1 MKEKIKKVSILFLS
15 IIVCITSLAST
26 PFAISTVHATDI
38 GASIEVSSSVIDAS
52 VLVWDL
58 IESTIHATGKSDILE
73 NEDTFNE
80 LTEIVADVL
89 MNASGGNFMESPAY
103 EAYKEQYPEFAQM
116 VGTGTIWE
124 PQPQPELKPRPSS
137 RPYAD
142 PTDNDDLLSW
152 DTWKKNPLKEPLIQN
167 PNDKLWEPA
176 PDLTNWRDKPW
187 QMPYDKDNTDI
198 GIEQREELG
207 FQEGEIFKTGED
219 FLKEV
224 YRRRQKMNG
233 GGGSGGGDSGDS
245 GNNSSKGTKVKIG
258 TGILASVTA
267 LVVSLASGKSGNE
280 KIDSLV
286 QEDTA
291 TLYATDPEL
300 AEDGHYHSYFYEFS
314 SCGGE
319 NVTSKKHDYYYY
331 QYKLSAYI
339 TKEFHTGDNYL
350 GYSWDC
356 GFNGDCYG
364 VKIYPDAVQNITD
377 LTTGS
382 NSYYS
387 SSGVPQLGKYSY
399 YSTSSYEEKYLWEHN
414 AYTTMP
420 IFKTKQQCIDYA
432 NGDLDISNAINY
444 KKPSEKLVWADVK
457 SMAGKLPSTF
467 NSLTNLPTGKALSS
481 NALKDFNKDMT
492 NYRKTASPDDLTNT
506 DTLTKVATETMQK
519 EVEKNTVDEKEKED
533 EDTKPVPMPEY
544 PTPDKVDIDGLE
556 ATRDWRLVFPFCIPF
571 DMIDLYRVFVAEP
584 QAPHWEIPLKSETF
598 NIDYTFVIDFEQF
611 EVLAEIFRT
620 FQIILFILGLC
631 MITSKVIKW

>member
-1 MKEKIKKVSILFLS
+1 MKEKIKKVSIWFLS

-38 GASIEVSSSVIDAS
+38 GASVEISSSVIDAS

-89 MNASGGNFMESPAY
+89 MNASGGNFMESPAF

-124 PQPQPELKPRPSS
+124 PQPQPELKPRPNS

-267 LVVSLASGKSGNE
+267 LVVSLTSGKSGNE
-280 KIDSLV
+280 KIDSLMGTS
-286 QEDTA
+286 ES
-291 TLYATDPEL
+291 P
-300 AEDGHYHSYFYEFS
+300 SY
-314 SCGGE
+314 
-319 NVTSKKHDYYYY
+319 
-331 QYKLSAYI
+331 
-339 TKEFHTGDNYL
+339 TGIEPSID
-350 GYSWDC
+350 
-356 GFNGDCYG
+356 NGDGTKTVTVRLNYNFDSG
-364 VKIYPDAVQNITD
+364 VKIETFATQSIALKD
-377 LTTGS
+377 
-382 NSYYS
+382 S
-387 SSGVPQLGKYSY
+387 SSGMPYKAYAFLNSSGYLQACFGYLSGDRIYAWPFDSMTYTRYKKDGSIDASGKYSGGFLATGG
-399 YSTSSYEEKYLWEHN
+399 YSCNLPVFTSNDDLKNYL
-414 AYTTMP
+414 
-420 IFKTKQQCIDYA
+420 KT
-432 NGDLDISNAINY
+432 GDDSTAIN
-444 KKPSEKLVWADVK
+444 KESKKLVWTDVK

-492 NYRKTASPDDLTNT
+492 NYRKTTSPDDLTNT

-519 EVEKNTVDEKEKED
+519 EVEKNTVDEKEKEN
-533 EDTKPVPMPEY
+533 EDTRPVPMPEY
-544 PTPDKVDIDGLE
+544 PTPDKVKIDGSE

-571 DMIDLYRVFVAEP
+571 DMIDLYRVFIAEP

-598 NIDYTFVIDFEQF
+598 NINYTFVIDFEQF